1 MLLSLIYHI
10 AEDAPALDAIHSF
23 KATVKDG
30 KVLVSANEQNTLKNN
45 KARPPKLSVSGETA
59 PGKGVVI
66 VGGGA
71 GAIHTV
77 EGLREVCIYATSVTC
92 INLCRYSRDSL
103 GL

>member
-1 MLLSLIYHI
+1 MSVL
-10 AEDAPALDAIHSF
+10 EDAPALDAIHSF

-30 KVLVSANEQNTLKNN
+30 QVFVTANPKSTLKDN
-45 KARPPKLSVSGETA
+45 KARPPKLSTDGEVA

-77 EGLREVCIYATSVTC
+77 EGLREVRIYAT
-92 INLCRYSRDSL
+92 
-103 GL
+103 